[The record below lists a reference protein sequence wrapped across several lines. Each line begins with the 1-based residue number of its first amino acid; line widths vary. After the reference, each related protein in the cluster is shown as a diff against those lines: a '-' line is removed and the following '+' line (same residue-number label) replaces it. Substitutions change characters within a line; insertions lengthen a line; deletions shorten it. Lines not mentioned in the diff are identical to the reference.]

1 MITTEE
7 LYKHINAHLRN
18 QRRIFSQSA
27 YFRGPH
33 PAIYAD
39 SAKEDPDNRVPVTI
53 PRKAVKFLNGYMFKP
68 GSIVYTGDYYE
79 NVLKDQFNAC
89 EESILT
95 SELAVSALVHG
106 HAYELHWTDGGKD
119 YFAEVPIEQSIMV
132 YDDKLGIFSEP
143 VYFIRYWTDDDGIQR
158 AEVWDAK
165 EKQAFIGPQWR
176 LDGSAMVH
184 GYKRVPVI
192 DFKIAR
198 DGSNLFD
205 HVLPLVDVLDK
216 GMSEDVANELQRL
229 ANSYLLL
236 ANDIDATPGADG
248 ESEVDKIKRTKIIA
262 NLREDVTRSV
272 AFLTKNLD
280 PSFINSALDRIE
292 RLCYELIGIPNQSD
306 DTFAASSGIALLY
319 KLVPLEFTSSD
330 IETYFSRGLQQRI
343 RLMANLDAT
352 INGNSDST
360 EVSIQFHRNLPM
372 DILSLAQTAGM
383 LKGILSDET
392 ILKMFPASLVPD
404 VEEELERLN
413 NVMDIESVEDE
424 PPAEEEPEEG
434 PAEAVNAQS

>member
-1 MITTEE
+1 MITIED
-7 LYKHINAHLRN
+7 LHKYINNHLRY
-18 QRRIFSQSA
+18 QRRIMSQSA

-39 SAKEDPDNRVPVTI
+39 RAHEDPDNRVPITI

-79 NVLKDQFNAC
+79 DVLKDQFNAC

-119 YFAEVPIEQSIMV
+119 YFAEVPVEQSIMV

-143 VYFIRYWTDDDGIQR
+143 IYFIRYWEEDGVQR
-158 AEVWDAK
+158 AEVWDNT
-165 EKQAFIGPQWR
+165 EKQAFIGPMWR
-176 LDGSAMVH
+176 EDGPAEIH

-216 GMSEDVANELQRL
+216 GISEDVANELQRL

-236 ANDIDATPGADG
+236 ANDIDASPGPDG

-262 NLREDVTRSV
+262 NLREDVQRSV

-292 RLCYELIGIPNQSD
+292 RLCYELIGIPNPSD

-343 RLMANLDAT
+343 RLIANLDAT
-352 INGNSDST
+352 INGDSEST
-360 EVSIQFHRNLPM
+360 EVSINFHRNLPM
-372 DILSLAQTAGM
+372 DILSLAQTAAM

-404 VEEELERLN
+404 VEEEMLRMQ
-413 NVMDIESVEDE
+413 NVMDIEDAEDTT
-424 PPAEEEPEEG
+424 EEPTEEDAD
-434 PAEAVNAQS
+434 AESTE